1 MIDRLPWWERYT
13 DTIPV
18 VIGHY
23 WRNFKTTEEKSGLF
37 KHIDACN
44 GLDSSRMY
52 LCDYS
57 VGRRYRDRQQQA
69 EFAHHLGALRWPEN
83 LVILKMASSISLKND
98 VKSSHED
105 CFLMKLADHSTSTI
119 SKSWVISTP
128 PSDSILLAEQYSQK
142 ALPL

>member
-13 DTIPV
+13 DRIPV

-37 KHIDACN
+37 KHIDALQWFGQQQNVFCV
-44 GLDSSRMY
+44 
-52 LCDYS
+52 DYS

-105 CFLMKLADHSTSTI
+105 CFLLKLVDYSTSTI
-119 SKSWVISTP
+119 SKS
-128 PSDSILLAEQYSQK
+128 
-142 ALPL
+142 

>member
-13 DTIPV
+13 DRIPV

-37 KHIDACN
+37 KHIDALQWFGQQQNVFCV
-44 GLDSSRMY
+44 
-52 LCDYS
+52 DYS

-69 EFAHHLGALRWPEN
+69 EYAHHLGALRLPEN
-83 LVILKMASSISLKND
+83 LVIFEDGQQYFTQND

-105 CFLMKLADHSTSTI
+105 CFLLKLVDYSTSTI
-119 SKSWVISTP
+119 SKS
-128 PSDSILLAEQYSQK
+128 
-142 ALPL
+142 